1 MWYLKSMTCKEKELL
16 YDLLKTASSSIYGF
30 SSPDFRE
37 KTVFSDDKIEEK
49 SGCTFPQKND
59 YKNGT
64 EIGKESSPFKIEEK
78 STENSLQN
86 EVQKTFSG
94 AQTLKNSVSLENLSE
109 KVNVCQKCALS
120 KTRNNTVFGTGV
132 ENPYVLV
139 IGEAPG
145 EEEDKQALPFVGPAG
160 KLLDKML
167 NSISRDRNANC
178 YIANV
183 VKCRPPHN
191 RDPLKEERD
200 ACRAFLDTQIHI
212 LKPKFILS
220 LGKVALRNLFGID
233 GNFSL
238 SPYRMRLLEYQKI
251 PMVVTYH
258 PSALLRNPEYKR
270 PAWEDLKFLR
280 AELEKNFP
288 EYKDKFQQ

>member
-167 NSISRDRNANC
+167 NSISLDRNANC

>member
-1 MWYLKSMTCKEKELL
+1 MTCKEKELL
-16 YDLLKTASSSIYGF
+16 YNLLKTASSSIYGF

-37 KTVFSDDKIEEK
+37 KAVFSDDKQKQATIKNDEK
-49 SGCTFPQKND
+49 SGYALPIKNE
-59 YKNGT
+59 N
-64 EIGKESSPFKIEEK
+64 EIAKEK
-78 STENSLQN
+78 SPSNIEKNIENPLAK
-86 EVQKTFSG
+86 EGRKTFTG
-94 AQTLKNSVSLENLSE
+94 EQTLKSPMSLEKLSE
-109 KVNVCQKCALS
+109 KVKDCQNCALS
-120 KTRNNTVFGTGV
+120 KTRHNTVFGMGV

-139 IGEAPG
+139 IGEGPG
-145 EEEDKQALPFVGPAG
+145 EEEDKQGLPFVGPAG

-167 NSISRDRNANC
+167 NAICLDRNANC

-200 ACRAFLDTQIHI
+200 ACRAFLDTQIHL
-212 LKPKFILS
+212 LKPRYILS

-238 SPYRMRLLEYQKI
+238 SPYRHRLLEYQNI

-258 PSALLRNPEYKR
+258 PSALLRNPEYKK

-288 EYKDKFQQ
+288 EYKNKFQQ